1 MRIRNDRPPLPET
14 DAMTDDL
21 IPNLVD
27 RPRTRPSVLRE
38 HFEGR
43 TVAEMSIFFWIVTV
57 WTFFFAVGCLA
68 KSWTWIEGRGGP
80 TKTIAVL
87 GAMTLWLGFLAWLWI
102 SLVRI
107 ARGWGPERLGLF
119 IFKYLRMG
127 LLGLTAA
134 VGLPAFRDNLGGFSF
149 LILVF
154 DSVLVGMVMVF
165 VPLAWCARCRIPWC
179 GYREMLF
186 IAALFVLQ
194 TVLWFHGS
202 RN

>member
-1 MRIRNDRPPLPET
+1 MRIRNDRPRLPET

-107 ARGWGPERLGLF
+107 ARGWGPERLGLPV
-119 IFKYLRMG
+119 FKYLRIG
-127 LLGLTAA
+127 LLAATA
-134 VGLPAFRDNLGGFSF
+134 GIILQGPLENLRDFAF
-149 LILVF
+149 LILAF
-154 DSVLVGMVMVF
+154 DAVLVGMVLVF
-165 VPLAWCARCRIPWC
+165 LPLAWCARCRVSWRA
-179 GYREMLF
+179 YREVF
-186 IAALFVLQ
+186 VVAAIFVLQ
-194 TVLWFHGS
+194 IVLMVRGH